1 MRSSRLAMLAVTV
14 GSGLLGWSTVGVT
27 AVSGTL
33 SNATTPTTQPR
44 QQDDRDDGPRFD
56 LDLTRPHRGGGGHRG
71 V

>member
-14 GSGLLGWSTVGVT
+14 GSGLLGFSTVGVT

-33 SNATTPTTQPR
+33 SNAATPTTQPR
-44 QQDDRDDGPRFD
+44 QDDRDDDPRVD
-56 LDLTRPHRGGGGHRG
+56 LDLTRPHRGGGHRG